1 MTVLIRRRTV
11 NLTVPLT
18 PIGSGTFTTQS
29 TPVVLGDVLL
39 HKWIVT
45 IPNGHAGL
53 TGVALTLNGVTIV
66 PFDNATTPYVIGND
80 NMFEFQVETEVDYGL
95 AVAQLNEDY
104 INHTHYLQFEY
115 TPIAAS
121 ATTLGSV
128 SVAQAPVF

>member
-1 MTVLIRRRTV
+1 MTVLYRRRTV

-18 PIGSGTFTTQS
+18 PIGSVNFSTQS
-29 TPVVLGDVLL
+29 TAIALGDCIL
-39 HKWIVT
+39 HRWIVR

-53 TGVALTLNGVTIV
+53 TGVALTFNGVTIV

-80 NMFEFQVETEVDYGL
+80 DVFEFRLETEVQNGL

-115 TPIAAS
+115 TPIAA
-121 ATTLGSV
+121 AAQTIGALSV
-128 SVAQAPVF
+128 PQVPVS